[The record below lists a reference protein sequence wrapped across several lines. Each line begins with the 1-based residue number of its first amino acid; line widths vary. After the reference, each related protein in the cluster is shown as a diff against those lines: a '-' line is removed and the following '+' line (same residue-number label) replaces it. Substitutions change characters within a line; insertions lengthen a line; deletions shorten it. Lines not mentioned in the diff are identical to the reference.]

1 MQIDEHYKLILWT
14 VFSSV
19 QQTQPKLSQLSCQHR
34 WKSIIFHYFGLYH
47 VTCGQPFDLPCSC
60 IDGGVNLKVRGLT
73 GTWKGCRHR
82 NAKIW
87 GKKGRFCENLA
98 KTGGGLQPP
107 SPPGSAAHVMW
118 HDAVSSIGSVWSLI
132 YVSVNSKPDHPPGQN
147 PRTIFLIGGEFP
159 TPGKNEFK
167 PLPPPLGPIKTS

>member
-1 MQIDEHYKLILWT
+1 MQIGEHYKLILWT

-60 IDGGVNLKVRGLT
+60 IVGGVNLKVRGLT
-73 GTWKGCRHR
+73 GTWGGCRHR

-87 GKKGRFCENLA
+87 GKKERFCENLA
-98 KTGGGLQPP
+98 NC

-167 PLPPPLGPIKTS
+167 PLPPPSGL

>member
-1 MQIDEHYKLILWT
+1 MQIGEHYKLILWT

-47 VTCGQPFDLPCSC
+47 VTCGQPFHLPCSC

-73 GTWKGCRHR
+73 ATWGGCRHR

-98 KTGGGLQPP
+98 KTGGGGY
-107 SPPGSAAHVMW
+107 SPPAPRLRRPCHVAW
-118 HDAVSSIGSVWSLI
+118 CRVKLGSVWSLI

-167 PLPPPLGPIKTS
+167 PLPPPSGL

>member
-98 KTGGGLQPP
+98 KPGGGATAPQPPRLRRPCHVAWCRVKYRVRMISYLCISQFQAWPSPWAKPPDNIFDRRRIPHPREKWVQTP
-107 SPPGSAAHVMW
+107 SPP
-118 HDAVSSIGSVWSLI
+118 
-132 YVSVNSKPDHPPGQN
+132 
-147 PRTIFLIGGEFP
+147 
-159 TPGKNEFK
+159 
-167 PLPPPLGPIKTS
+167 LGLIKTS